1 MANHPN
7 GLYLL
12 FFTEMWERFSYYGMR
27 AIFLLFLIKAL
38 LVAPAEASG
47 IYGSFTGLVY
57 LSPLIGG
64 YVSDRF
70 WGNRKS
76 VIFGGLFMAMGHF
89 ALFLSA
95 SFYQSDNAFGLMILG
110 LGLLILG
117 NGFFKPNI
125 STMVGQLYDSDDK
138 RIDSAYTI
146 FYVGVNLGAFFS
158 PLVCGTLGD
167 TQNPADFR
175 WGFLAACIGMIVSLI
190 MFCRLKSKFLTTP
203 SGKPVGCKPKPFVPD
218 SNQAAD
224 ARKWYEIVIY
234 VFSTVSLF
242 SAFYLL
248 LDCDF
253 IGSVIFSAC
262 IVVPIYILADKSL
275 TKAERSRIIVIYVL
289 AFFVIF
295 FWAAYEQAGNAIT
308 LFTEQQVNRELFGQT
323 VKTSYFQSLNPI
335 FIVVLAPMV
344 SALWSWLGRR
354 NRDMSVC
361 RKQALGIL
369 LLSASYLFLTYATDG
384 LGSRTKVSVHFVVM
398 YYLVS
403 TIGEL
408 WLSPVGLAMI
418 NKLSPARFA
427 SLLMGVWYMST
438 AAANKFCGTLGSLY
452 PVADENT
459 GVVTPTSFM
468 GYEVTNLHDFFL
480 LFVIM
485 TAASAVLLFA
495 FSPKLEKMMR

>member
-1 MANHPN
+1 M
-7 GLYLL
+7 
-12 FFTEMWERFSYYGMR
+12 
-27 AIFLLFLIKAL
+27 
-38 LVAPAEASG
+38 
-47 IYGSFTGLVY
+47 
-57 LSPLIGG
+57 
-64 YVSDRF
+64 
-70 WGNRKS
+70 
-76 VIFGGLFMAMGHF
+76 
-89 ALFLSA
+89 
-95 SFYQSDNAFGLMILG
+95 
-110 LGLLILG
+110 
-117 NGFFKPNI
+117 
-125 STMVGQLYDSDDK
+125 
-138 RIDSAYTI
+138 
-146 FYVGVNLGAFFS
+146 
-158 PLVCGTLGD
+158 
-167 TQNPADFR
+167 
-175 WGFLAACIGMIVSLI
+175 
-190 MFCRLKSKFLTTP
+190 
-203 SGKPVGCKPKPFVPD
+203 
-218 SNQAAD
+218 
-224 ARKWYEIVIY
+224 
-234 VFSTVSLF
+234 
-242 SAFYLL
+242 

-384 LGSRTKVSVHFVVM
+384 LDSRTKVSVHFVVM